1 MTLLPSGTRLTY
13 VINRKN
19 WHLDLL
25 GGFPLPPQITVALV
39 ADGTGTVWEFAVFGH
54 DDGTD
59 AKSIKVIVPSSA
71 FAAFTQIPE
80 FFAALATGS
89 NIATLDMATSL
100 LCRIGAEAE
109 A

>member
-1 MTLLPSGTRLTY
+1 MTLLPEGTRLTY
-13 VINRKN
+13 VVIREG
-19 WHLDLL
+19 WGLDLL
-25 GGFPLPPQITVALV
+25 SGVTLPPQITVALV
-39 ADGTGTVWEFAVFGH
+39 ADGTGTVWEFGVFGH
-54 DDGTD
+54 DDTG
-59 AKSIKVIVPSSA
+59 ARSIKVIVPSSA

-100 LCRIGAEAE
+100 LRRIGAEAE